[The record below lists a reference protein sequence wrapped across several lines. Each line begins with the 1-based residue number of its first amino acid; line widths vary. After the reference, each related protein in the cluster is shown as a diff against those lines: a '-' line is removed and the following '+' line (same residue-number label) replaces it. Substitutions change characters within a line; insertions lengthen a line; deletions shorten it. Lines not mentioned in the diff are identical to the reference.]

1 MEEGTSR
8 NKHIQGRSRD
18 KQELRPGLLPPPRT
32 QAPRPEGRYLSEMLW
47 GPGDRGWGSLP
58 EMLLQGMECALR
70 AARPTGNHLWY
81 ISLIR
86 RSRLRP
92 CQFMKG
98 HNSGPGRRR
107 DLFKITWLICISSG
121 GGAKSMTPSLM
132 LFSILASPLS
142 IFHRA
147 TRMALLKCISLCVP
161 SLLETLAEFSP
172 PVPFAS

>member
-1 MEEGTSR
+1 MEEATSR
-8 NKHIQGRSRD
+8 NKQIQGRSRD
-18 KQELRPGLLPPPRT
+18 KQDLRPGLLPPPRA
-32 QAPRPEGRYLSEMLW
+32 QAPRPEGRYLSEMLR

-58 EMLLQGMECALR
+58 EMLFQGMECALR
-70 AARPTGNHLWY
+70 AARPTGNHFWY

-98 HNSGPGRRR
+98 QNSGPGRRR

-132 LFSILASPLS
+132 LFFHSCHCSPFS
-142 IFHRA
+142 
-147 TRMALLKCISLCVP
+147 TEQ
-161 SLLETLAEFSP
+161 LEWLF
-172 PVPFAS
+172 

>member
-1 MEEGTSR
+1 MEGRGGRTKNGSHKLLPSLSLEPCGLGVELSEVCVGGGQGAGRSREEADMEEGVSR
-8 NKHIQGRSRD
+8 NKQIQGRSRD
-18 KQELRPGLLPPPRT
+18 KQDLRPGLLPPPRT

-47 GPGDRGWGSLP
+47 GPVDRGWGSLP

-98 HNSGPGRRR
+98 QNSGPGRRR

-121 GGAKSMTPSLM
+121 
-132 LFSILASPLS
+132 
-142 IFHRA
+142 
-147 TRMALLKCISLCVP
+147 
-161 SLLETLAEFSP
+161 
-172 PVPFAS
+172 